1 MDKQGV
7 LTCISVLKE
16 LYNGGSAELRH
27 RCSWHVGNGCKPVQC
42 YNVFFGNSRE
52 LTFKLFPRDDVALVG

>member
-1 MDKQGV
+1 VDKQGV

-27 RCSWHVGNGCKPVQC
+27 RCSWHVGNGCKPVKC
-42 YNVFFGNSRE
+42 CNVLLEDSGLLINR
-52 LTFKLFPRDDVALVG
+52 LFPRDDVVFVC